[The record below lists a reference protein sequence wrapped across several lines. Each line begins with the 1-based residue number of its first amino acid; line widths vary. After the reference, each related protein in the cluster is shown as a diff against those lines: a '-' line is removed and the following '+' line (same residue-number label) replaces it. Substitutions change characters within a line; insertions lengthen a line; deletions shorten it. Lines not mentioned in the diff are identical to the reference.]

1 MNYDWAV
8 NLRPAQKRAILLVVD
23 AVLVVAALALSGVLV
38 PYGANGHAA
47 FFLDPKFTVLAV
59 ATTLGLTVYLGLDR
73 IKLLAY
79 EANGIVD
86 TALLALGVGATCALA
101 SLLPGAQMTV
111 LEIAVVTML
120 FLILSVSARLLM
132 LRVVKWLYIRRG
144 DRKRVLIYG
153 AGQTGRQLAAA
164 LSTDDAVVPVAF
176 VDDNPRLQSLTIA
189 GLRVH
194 SPVHIKNLVQRNDID
209 RVVLAMPSAGRVVQA
224 RISRRLRDIGCEVQS
239 LPSFAE
245 MVAERSYDRKPM
257 NLDIQA
263 VLGRNRL
270 EEELPGVSDAYT
282 GKSIL
287 VTGAGGS
294 IGSELCRQLA
304 DCRPAKLVIL
314 DHSELALYNIE
325 RELAEAGTG
334 VEIVPVLGSICEK
347 SLITAVLKQHK
358 ADVVLHAA
366 AYKHL
371 PLVQT
376 NAIEGLRNNVLGT
389 KIVADAAGEAGVE
402 RFVLISSDKAVRP
415 SSIMG
420 STKRLAEQIVQD
432 LATRSKRTRFSMVRF
447 GNVIGSSGSVIPLFE
462 EQIARGGPVTVTHPN
477 VTRYFMT
484 VSEAVRLVLLADS
497 FARGGDVFVL
507 DMGEPV
513 HIHQVARQMI
523 VGAGYT
529 VRDESNPKGDI
540 AIEFTGLRKGEKL
553 HEELLIGSDMLTT
566 PHPKILRAQESHLS
580 EIEMAA
586 VLSEIRRAVEARD
599 RAAAEAALVKWV
611 EEYRQRVESVVG

>member
-1 MNYDWAV
+1 MLYDWAV
-8 NLRPAQKRAILLVVD
+8 NLRPSQKRAILLSQD
-23 AVLVVAALALSGVLV
+23 TCLVLLALALSGMLL
-38 PYGANGHAA
+38 PYGANGTSA
-47 FFLDPKFTVLAV
+47 FFVAPKFAVLTV
-59 ATTLGLTVYLGLDR
+59 ATTLALTMYLGLDR
-73 IKLLAY
+73 IKLMAY

-86 TALLALGVGATCALA
+86 TALLAIAIGATCSLA
-101 SLLPGAQMTV
+101 SLLPGAKMSL

-120 FLILSVSARLLM
+120 FLILSVSSRLLM
-132 LRVVKWLYIRRG
+132 LRVVKWIYIRRG
-144 DRKRVLIYG
+144 DRKRLLIYG

-164 LSTDDAVVPVAF
+164 LSTDNAVVPVAF

-209 RVVLAMPSAGRVVQA
+209 RVILAMPSAGRAAQA

-245 MVAERSYDRKPM
+245 MVADRGYDRKPL

-270 EEELPGVSDAYT
+270 EEELPGVSDAYSD
-282 GKSIL
+282 KCIL

-304 DCRPAKLVIL
+304 DCHPAKLVIL
-314 DHSELALYNIE
+314 DHSELALYNVE
-325 RELAEAGTG
+325 RELAEAESGI
-334 VEIVPVLGSICEK
+334 EIVPVLGSICEK
-347 SLITAVLKQHK
+347 SLIASVLRDHK
-358 ADVVLHAA
+358 VDVVLHAA

-371 PLVQT
+371 PMVQT
-376 NAIEGLRNNVLGT
+376 NAIEGLRNNVIGT

-432 LATRSKRTRFSMVRF
+432 LATRSKRTRYSMVRF

-462 EQIARGGPVTVTHPN
+462 EQISRGGPVTVTDPK

-513 HIHQVARQMI
+513 PIYQVARQMI
-523 VGAGYT
+523 EGAGYT
-529 VRDESNPKGDI
+529 IREDGNPKGDI
-540 AIEFTGLRKGEKL
+540 AIEFTGLRSGEKL

-566 PHPKILRAQESHLS
+566 PHPKILRAQEDHLS

-586 VLSEIRRAVEARD
+586 VLNDIRRAVEARD
-599 RAAAEAALVKWV
+599 RNMAEAALTKWV
-611 EEYRQRVESVVG
+611 EEYRVREESVVG